1 MVPPSVVG
9 KDGMCGWRLARSF
22 SRSTAVER
30 LVNAML
36 VVIMSELVQL
46 SLQVDSVPDE
56 HVVKKLPSY
65 RANQPFHKRMGDGYV
80 RVRFDLFDLKDAQIG
95 QPTIEPK

>member
-1 MVPPSVVG
+1 MEPPSVAV

-46 SLQVDSVPDE
+46 SLQV
-56 HVVKKLPSY
+56 Y
-65 RANQPFHKRMGDGYV
+65 A
-80 RVRFDLFDLKDAQIG
+80 
-95 QPTIEPK
+95 IEPIRWTRSSAHRLS